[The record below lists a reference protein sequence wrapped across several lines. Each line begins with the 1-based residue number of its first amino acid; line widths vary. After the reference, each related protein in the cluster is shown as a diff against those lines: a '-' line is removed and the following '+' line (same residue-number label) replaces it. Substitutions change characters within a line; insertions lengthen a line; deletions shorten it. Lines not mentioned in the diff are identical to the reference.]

1 MRVKTG
7 FTRRQNHKRLHKA
20 TKGFRMSKHKLVK
33 VAKEALIH
41 AGQYAF
47 NGRRKKKGAFKEI
60 WITRINAG
68 LKNFNISYS
77 KFINLFTK
85 SGIGLNKKMLSE
97 LAINEPQVFE
107 QVVNQ
112 VLGKK

>member
-20 TKGFRMSKHKLVK
+20 TKGFRMTKHKLVK

-47 NGRRKKKGAFKEI
+47 NGRRKKKGNFREI
-60 WITRINAG
+60 WITRINGA
-68 LKNFNISYS
+68 LAPFELSYS
-77 KFINLFTK
+77 KFINLFNK
-85 SGIGLNKKMLSE
+85 ANIGINRKMLAE
-97 LAINEPQVFE
+97 LAINEPSTFE
-107 QVVNQ
+107 AIVNK
-112 VLGKK
+112 VKEA